1 MSITRR
7 EFINLSAVAVSAQA
21 VPVVGCPDL
30 QLRFGVAQFDKYDP
44 LADIDRLEGWG
55 FDYCEPQ
62 VVKVLALSDQQFE
75 AARRRAAASWIH
87 VEVMNSFVPADLKVV
102 GPAVDRPRVDEHIRR
117 ALGRAEALGAKVIV
131 FGSGDARMI
140 PSGFPRDQ
148 AWRQLQQFLRSV
160 GDEIDRRKYGMVI
173 GIEALRAAE
182 SNVVNSQMDAYRLAE
197 DTQHPKIQIICDY
210 FHLMSEGENPNVLL
224 KIRDRLVHL
233 HFSNPVKG
241 RWFPRDVSES
251 EGYRPF
257 FENLRAIKYR
267 GRLSLEANTAN
278 FESDAPAGL
287 AVVRRLYGAA
297 CSA

>member
-1 MSITRR
+1 MAMTRR
-7 EFINLSAVAVSAQA
+7 EFINLSAGAVGAQA
-21 VPVVGCPDL
+21 VPGVGCPDL

-62 VVKVLALSDQQFE
+62 VVRVLALTDQQFE

-102 GPAVDRPRVDEHIRR
+102 GPAVDRSRVDEHIRR

-140 PSGFPRDQ
+140 PPGFPRDQ

-160 GDEIDRRKYGMVI
+160 GDEIERRKYGMVI

-182 SNVVNSQMDAYRLAE
+182 SNVVNSQLEAYRLAE

-210 FHLMSEGENPNVLL
+210 FHLMSEGENPNVLSEDPGQARSSPL
-224 KIRDRLVHL
+224 FEPGQRPVIPARRKRVRGLSPVLRESARDQVSRTAE
-233 HFSNPVKG
+233 
-241 RWFPRDVSES
+241 PRSQ
-251 EGYRPF
+251 
-257 FENLRAIKYR
+257 
-267 GRLSLEANTAN
+267 
-278 FESDAPAGL
+278 
-287 AVVRRLYGAA
+287 YGQFRI
-297 CSA
+297 